1 MSQKTHIKVLGQYSA
16 QSKYSKVNNSYLGEW
31 LKRSLKISQDQVV
44 QNFIFSALS
53 KDVRACSVAE
63 SCLTL
68 RPHGL

>member
-1 MSQKTHIKVLGQYSA
+1 MAK
-16 QSKYSKVNNSYLGEW
+16 
-31 LKRSLKISQDQVV
+31 KISENFPDQVV
-44 QNFIFSALS
+44 QNFLFSALS